1 MSLTLHLG
9 PDVDFPSCTEHTGKS
24 FFDEIISAI
33 HPDYFKHDEFLSMEE
48 QALLY
53 PDYRE
58 GNEPLDAFESRDPA
72 ELCAVFGKVLQNL
85 KLNQS
90 RYPWVH
96 TIWTDASMRMG
107 SSTSARFEY
116 REQECYLDGY
126 HNDNA
131 HQHELL
137 IYRLRDG
144 WEPFEWV
151 KAAPRVVLDGIE
163 FYVTSE
169 SKYAQY
175 KDILDELMAKCES
188 AERLNVRVLWLFAT

>member
-1 MSLTLHLG
+1 MGVSLHLG
-9 PDVDFPSCTEHTGKS
+9 PDIEFPSETEHTGKS

-33 HPDYFKHDEFLSMEE
+33 YPDYFKHEEFLNSEE
-48 QALLY
+48 QALLH

-58 GNEPLDAFESRDPA
+58 GSEPLDAFESRDPA
-72 ELCAVFGKVLQNL
+72 ALRAVFGKVLENL
-85 KLNQS
+85 KLNES

-107 SSTSARFEY
+107 SSTSDRFKY
-116 REQECYLDGY
+116 NEQECYIDGY
-126 HNDNA
+126 HNNNA

-137 IYRLRDG
+137 IYRLREG

-151 KAAPRVVLDGIE
+151 KAAPLVVLDGIE
-163 FYVTSE
+163 FYVSSK

-175 KDILDELMAKCES
+175 KDILEELIAKCES
-188 AERLNVRVLWLFAT
+188 AERSNLRVLWLFAT